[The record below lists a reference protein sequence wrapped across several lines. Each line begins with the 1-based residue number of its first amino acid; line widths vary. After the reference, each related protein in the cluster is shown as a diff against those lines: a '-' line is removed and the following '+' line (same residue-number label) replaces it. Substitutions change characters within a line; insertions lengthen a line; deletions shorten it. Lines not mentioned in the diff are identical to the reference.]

1 MGYKMALI
9 DTDLFGHTRD
19 RVAEAI
25 QRIRAFCPDDG
36 YWLAFSGGKDSVV
49 ILALC
54 ELAGVRYDAHYN
66 VTTVDPPE
74 LVRFIKS
81 AYPDVEFDE
90 PEMSMRQLIIHKKIP
105 PTRMQRY
112 CCDVL
117 KERSGQG
124 RVTMTGVRWA
134 EGRNRRANQGLA
146 TILDASGERVA
157 AENGAAYARNRQ
169 GGIILNTDNDA
180 SRRTV
185 EMCYRTRKTLVNPI
199 LDWSDDDVWEFIRAY
214 NIPYCGLYDEGWRR
228 LGCVGCPLGGFASQ
242 RREFARWPVYKKLY
256 IHAFDDMLEAKR
268 KIGKTEHHGLWT
280 DGEGVFRWWTGE
292 GRRQGDENQIC
303 MNLDVLG

>member
-117 KERSGQG
+117 KERSGQ
-124 RVTMTGVRWA
+124 
-134 EGRNRRANQGLA
+134 
-146 TILDASGERVA
+146 
-157 AENGAAYARNRQ
+157 
-169 GGIILNTDNDA
+169 
-180 SRRTV
+180 
-185 EMCYRTRKTLVNPI
+185 EMC
-199 LDWSDDDVWEFIRAY
+199 IRDSATSPEESSA
-214 NIPYCGLYDEGWRR
+214 N
-228 LGCVGCPLGGFASQ
+228 GGF
-242 RREFARWPVYKKLY
+242 EDYN
-256 IHAFDDMLEAKR
+256 
-268 KIGKTEHHGLWT
+268 
-280 DGEGVFRWWTGE
+280 
-292 GRRQGDENQIC
+292 DE
-303 MNLDVLG
+303 LPF